1 MTEFQIPPLL
11 EANEA
16 FRLLYVVEN
25 RYRKDRLRLGS
36 KALMLPV
43 DEEERVLLAEEA
55 ACDIYAGAGVDARA
69 AIRGFF
75 SSSYSLRPR
84 LIKVAGRYSARFSA
98 SAAPDE
104 LRKALVALSV
114 EDAQTDAR
122 DTITILQ
129 RLRDRVT
136 DMVDVQAIF
145 VEVAEISSDRMRR
158 LLNHR
163 TGPVD
168 LGNPAVS

>member
-1 MTEFQIPPLL
+1 MTDFQIPPQL

-16 FRLLYVVEN
+16 FRLLYEVEK

-36 KALMLPV
+36 KAMTLPE

-55 ACDIYAGAGVDARA
+55 ACDIYAGAAVDERV

-84 LIKVAGRYSARFSA
+84 LIKVAGRYSARFSTT
-98 SAAPDE
+98 AALDE
-104 LRKALVALSV
+104 LRKALVALSA

-122 DTITILQ
+122 DTGTILQ
-129 RLRDRVT
+129 RLRDRIS
-136 DMVDVQAIF
+136 DSDVDVQAIF
-145 VEVAEISSDRMRR
+145 VEVAEISSNRMRN
-158 LLNHR
+158 LI
-163 TGPVD
+163 TGLVQ
-168 LGNPAVS
+168 LT